1 MSLARVQH
9 ISISLDGF
17 ATGEGRSHD
26 APFGHAGDRLHERM
40 FGTRW
45 WSEMVGQ
52 PGGTV
57 GIDNAIVRQFA
68 PGIGA
73 EIMGA
78 GKFGW
83 PGWHED
89 PEWKGLWDPNPP
101 FHTAVFVLTHHPR
114 PPIEMEGAELRPAD
128 GRPGPTASSVPTR
141 PFSAFVLGGLRR
153 RVQPVVPPWRRCVHG
168 TPAVL
173 R

>member
-26 APFGHAGDRLHERM
+26 APFGHAGDRLHEWM

-57 GIDNAIVRQFA
+57 GIDNAFVRQFA

-83 PGWHED
+83 PGWHEARGSE
-89 PEWKGLWDPNPP
+89 P
-101 FHTAVFVLTHHPR
+101 AVPHS
-114 PPIEMEGAELRPAD
+114 GLRP
-128 GRPGPTASSVPTR
+128 
-141 PFSAFVLGGLRR
+141 
-153 RVQPVVPPWRRCVHG
+153 
-168 TPAVL
+168 
-173 R
+173 